1 MVLPRIYFRYQIIWQ
16 ARKVDTCCSCVVI
29 CDVHGDVCNVHDYV
43 YGDESMFMYSDGEYN
58 IIE

>member
-43 YGDESMFMYSDGEYN
+43 YGDESMFMYSDGE
-58 IIE
+58 